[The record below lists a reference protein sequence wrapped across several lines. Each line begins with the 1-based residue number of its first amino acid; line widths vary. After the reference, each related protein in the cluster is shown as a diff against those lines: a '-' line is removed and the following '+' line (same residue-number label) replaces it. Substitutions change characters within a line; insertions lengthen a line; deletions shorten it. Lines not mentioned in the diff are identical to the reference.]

1 MERSG
6 FTSHGLKLGI
16 GGWSAPAAAR
26 SGETSAALVTFFGG
40 MWMYLALAFGVLIT
54 FNVLIVLVGSVAA
67 RHAARHAE
75 PRAKL
80 RPKERE
86 RILTYVR

>member
-1 MERSG
+1 MRFPDTRRCPTRERA
-6 FTSHGLKLGI
+6 FVVLG
-16 GGWSAPAAAR
+16 SL
-26 SGETSAALVTFFGG
+26 SAALVTFYDG

-86 RILTYVR
+86 RILTFVR

>member
-1 MERSG
+1 
-6 FTSHGLKLGI
+6 
-16 GGWSAPAAAR
+16 
-26 SGETSAALVTFFGG
+26 
-40 MWMYLALAFGVLIT
+40 MYLAFAFGVLIT
-54 FNVLIVLVGSVAA
+54 FNVLIVIVGSVAA

-86 RILTYVR
+86 RILTYGR

>member
-1 MERSG
+1 
-6 FTSHGLKLGI
+6 
-16 GGWSAPAAAR
+16 
-26 SGETSAALVTFFGG
+26 
-40 MWMYLALAFGVLIT
+40 MYLALAFGVLIA
-54 FNVLIVLVGSVAA
+54 FNVLVVVVLCVVA

-75 PRAKL
+75 PRAEL